1 MTWAI
6 LDLWVLLPLLLSGVT
21 LVLLGWELGPRRRP
35 AADSDGSRPRARLRG
50 AAHKALEI
58 HLMLWVFFASVGL
71 LLSARSGSS
80 GTRLIDASEAVSLL
94 LFVLAV
100 PVALALTHLGKRV
113 SVKRDFPVGLR
124 WILAPYH
131 GLSIWLLLLFGSLR
145 ALGKKWRRSAG
156 PTPAEEAPDSVH
168 EGVRELDSLTLEE
181 VLIPRSQEVALK
193 SVLTPRDAL
202 LQVAKTRHKLY
213 PVYGDSVDQ
222 LLGVVRMLDLAHPK
236 QTERLVRDLVVP
248 VPIVPETM
256 NGVSLLG
263 RLGGAPVPVALV
275 VDEFGS
281 HAGFVSV
288 EDLVEVLVGDLVG
301 EHEVVQKRIREMEP
315 GVFKVEGT
323 CEIEE
328 FNGQV
333 ADVLPEGEYETVAGL
348 FLDRVGRIPQTGDE
362 LQVPGAELEVLE
374 RTERRVLWV
383 KITLAGS
390 AE

>member
-1 MTWAI
+1 
-6 LDLWVLLPLLLSGVT
+6 
-21 LVLLGWELGPRRRP
+21 
-35 AADSDGSRPRARLRG
+35 
-50 AAHKALEI
+50 
-58 HLMLWVFFASVGL
+58 
-71 LLSARSGSS
+71 
-80 GTRLIDASEAVSLL
+80 
-94 LFVLAV
+94 
-100 PVALALTHLGKRV
+100 
-113 SVKRDFPVGLR
+113 
-124 WILAPYH
+124 
-131 GLSIWLLLLFGSLR
+131 
-145 ALGKKWRRSAG
+145 
-156 PTPAEEAPDSVH
+156 
-168 EGVRELDSLTLEE
+168 
-181 VLIPRSQEVALK
+181 
-193 SVLTPRDAL
+193 LTPRDAL